1 MKRTVNWNKCQS
13 KISTERLNQYLD
25 YLTNPSF
32 QGASTLFVLSFEN
45 ESQQTS
51 WKRYYIATVE

>member
-32 QGASTLFVLSFEN
+32 QGASRLFVLSVEN

-51 WKRYYIATVE
+51 